1 MHRTGGSDVR
11 RLWSRI
17 QALGRKGQT
26 TSEYVIILGLVALG
40 SIAVV
45 LLFGNQ
51 VRGLFGAGTRK
62 MAGDQVDAGAYS
74 QAGRVDDAVDVRD
87 IGDAFSTR

>member
-1 MHRTGGSDVR
+1 MKRVINWLKKT
-11 RLWSRI
+11 
-17 QALGRKGQT
+17 ARKGQT

-51 VRGLFGAGTRK
+51 VRALFGSGTRR
-62 MAGDQVDAGAYS
+62 MAGQDTEVDTQYA
-74 QAGRVDDAVDVRD
+74 DDSADAEEVEGLD
-87 IGDAFSTR
+87 DAFSSD

>member
-1 MHRTGGSDVR
+1 MRKLMRWIKKT
-11 RLWSRI
+11 
-17 QALGRKGQT
+17 ARKGQT

-51 VRGLFGAGTRK
+51 IRALFGSGTRK
-62 MAGDQVDAGAYS
+62 LAGQDTEVDTQYADDSEDAEQVD
-74 QAGRVDDAVDVRD
+74 D
-87 IGDAFSTR
+87 IKDAFEQGQ

>member
-1 MHRTGGSDVR
+1 MNRFWRWLKDVGR
-11 RLWSRI
+11 R
-17 QALGRKGQT
+17 GQT

-51 VRGLFGAGTRK
+51 IRGLFGAGTKK
-62 MAGDQVDAGAYS
+62 MAGEKVSADTYS
-74 QAGRVDDAVDVRD
+74 QAAEVDEAVDVDD
-87 IGDAFSTR
+87 IGEAFSNE

>member
-1 MHRTGGSDVR
+1 MR
-11 RLWSRI
+11 WI
-17 QALGRKGQT
+17 KKIGRKGQT

-51 VRGLFGAGTRK
+51 IRALFGSGTRK
-62 MAGDQVDAGAYS
+62 MAGQETEVDTSYADQSEEAEQVE
-74 QAGRVDDAVDVRD
+74 D
-87 IGDAFSTR
+87 ITDAFEQE

>member
-1 MHRTGGSDVR
+1 MR
-11 RLWSRI
+11 RFWGWLRRMAR
-17 QALGRKGQT
+17 QGQT

-40 SIAVV
+40 SIAVI

-62 MAGDQVDAGAYS
+62 MAGEQVDADAYS
-74 QAGRVDDAVDVRD
+74 QTAGVDAAVDVDD
-87 IGDAFSTR
+87 IGEAFSQQ

>member
-1 MHRTGGSDVR
+1 MNKLWGWLKDVT
-11 RLWSRI
+11 
-17 QALGRKGQT
+17 RKGQT

-51 VRGLFGAGTRK
+51 IRGLFGAGTKK
-62 MAGDQVDAGAYS
+62 MAGETVSADTYS
-74 QAGRVDDAVDVRD
+74 QAGEVDEAVDVDD
-87 IGDAFSTR
+87 IGDAFSSD